1 MHLSP
6 IFEAAYWRRLGN
18 IDHEAFVDLLKNFET
33 MAFINP
39 RMIGVPHPEIPHL
52 WVYEG
57 PRLTRFPPIVIV
69 FTIDDEAGMIMLWN
83 VWLLDQ

>member
-1 MHLSP
+1 
-6 IFEAAYWRRLGN
+6 
-18 IDHEAFVDLLKNFET
+18 